1 MGSCS
6 LLQGIF
12 PTQESN
18 QGLLHYRQ
26 ILYQLYQLS
35 YQGSPHSPTKEA
47 TAVRDP
53 RTAMK
58 SSHTH
63 PSGESGTR
71 SNKDPAQ
78 PKINK
83 LCKKEMRCACIINRR
98 RRWQPTSVLLP
109 GKSHGRRSL
118 VGCSP
123 WGREESDT
131 TERLHFHVSLSC
143 IGEGNGNH
151 NRKQKNKLQINWSSY
166 LPGGGAAPRLVNS
179 VTQRW
184 RLRTPA
190 QCLGFVSKRIPLGA
204 AQCLL
209 QSLGH
214 TLCFHTPCLQ
224 GECILGISQEICV
237 C

>member
-1 MGSCS
+1 MGIHLPMRSDLTQVQSLLWEDPTKPCVSQLLSPRAALTEACAPKARVKVTQSRPTLCDPWNSLYSPWNSPGQNAGVGSCS

-35 YQGSPHSPTKEA
+35 YQGSPRSPTKEA

-58 SSHTH
+58 SRRTH
-63 PSGESGTR
+63 PSGESGTC

-78 PKINK
+78 PQINK
-83 LCKKEMRCACIINRR
+83 LCKKETRCACIINRR

-123 WGREESDT
+123 WGR
-131 TERLHFHVSLSC
+131 
-143 IGEGNGNH
+143 
-151 NRKQKNKLQINWSSY
+151 
-166 LPGGGAAPRLVNS
+166 
-179 VTQRW
+179 
-184 RLRTPA
+184 
-190 QCLGFVSKRIPLGA
+190 
-204 AQCLL
+204 
-209 QSLGH
+209 
-214 TLCFHTPCLQ
+214 
-224 GECILGISQEICV
+224 
-237 C
+237 